1 MILKWNHFSEIEP
14 NEWKWKWF
22 TPKELACRHCG
33 ELHIDQELLDKLEIM
48 RENYGDPVVI
58 SSGYRCPIHN
68 ARIKGAPLSLHV
80 KGKAVDILLNG
91 KPMETLHKRGLSV
104 GFRGFGF
111 YDGGW
116 IHMDVGRPRT
126 WKGQ

>member
-1 MILKWNHFSEIEP
+1 MILKWDHFSEIEP

-33 ELHIDQELLDKLEIM
+33 ELHIDEELVEKLEIM

-68 ARIKGAPLSLHV
+68 AKIKGAPLSLHV

-91 KPMETLHKRGLSV
+91 KPMDTMHKRGLSV

-116 IHMDVGRPRT
+116 IHMDIGRSRT

>member
-1 MILKWNHFSEIEP
+1 MILRWNHFSEIEP

-22 TPKELACRHCG
+22 TPKEFACRHCG
-33 ELHIDQELLDKLEIM
+33 ELHIDEELVEKLEIM

-91 KPMETLHKRGLSV
+91 KSMDTLHKRGLSV

-116 IHMDVGRPRT
+116 IHMDVGRART